1 MSTAAAQPRPGSD
14 LARNFLALLFLA
26 LLIASVFWILR
37 PFLGALLWAATI
49 VVATWPLREG
59 LARRLG
65 DRPRLAV
72 GLLAVGLLLVFMVPL
87 FLTIGTLVSH
97 SDEITAKAKAILAGG
112 IPVAPT
118 WLERLP
124 AVGTPIAAAW
134 NAIAASPLADLT
146 AQVTPYL
153 GDVATWFAGQVGGL
167 GRLLMQFLLTV
178 VISGVLW
185 SSGEVWAA
193 GLKRFAHRLGGA
205 AGEGVVR
212 LAGQAVRAVALGV
225 VVTAIVQSVLAGIGL
240 GLAGIPLAMV
250 LTVVMFLLAIAQL
263 GPLPILLPSVG
274 WLFYQ
279 GSTGWGIFL
288 LVWSLVVGTMDNFL
302 RPVLIRRGA
311 DLPLLLVF
319 AGVLGGL
326 MSFGLVGL
334 FIGPVVLAVAH
345 TLWNAWVGEAPA
357 AQPPTGETPASA

>member
-1 MSTAAAQPRPGSD
+1 MSTATAAPRPGSD

-26 LLIASVFWILR
+26 LLLASVGWILR
-37 PFLGALLWAATI
+37 PFLGALLWATTI
-49 VVATWPLREG
+49 VVATWPMREG

-65 DRPRLAV
+65 ERPRLATT
-72 GLLAVGLLLVFMVPL
+72 LLTVGLLLVFMVPL
-87 FLTIGTLVSH
+87 FITIGTLVSH
-97 SDEITAKAKAILAGG
+97 ADEITAKAKALLAGG
-112 IPVAPT
+112 FPAAPA

-124 AVGTPIAAAW
+124 AVGSPIAAAW
-134 NAIAASPLADLT
+134 NALAASPLADLGS
-146 AQVTPYL
+146 QLTPYL
-153 GDVATWFAGQVGGL
+153 GDVASWFAGQVGGL
-167 GRLLMQFLLTV
+167 GRLLVQFLLTV
-178 VISGVLW
+178 VVAGVLW

-193 GLKRFAHRLGGA
+193 GLMRFAQRLGGA

-240 GLAGIPLAMV
+240 AIAGIPLAMV

-263 GPLPILLPSVG
+263 GPLPILLPAVG
-274 WLFYQ
+274 WLFFQ

-345 TLWNAWVGEAPA
+345 TLWNAWIAEPPAEAAPA
-357 AQPPTGETPASA
+357 SD